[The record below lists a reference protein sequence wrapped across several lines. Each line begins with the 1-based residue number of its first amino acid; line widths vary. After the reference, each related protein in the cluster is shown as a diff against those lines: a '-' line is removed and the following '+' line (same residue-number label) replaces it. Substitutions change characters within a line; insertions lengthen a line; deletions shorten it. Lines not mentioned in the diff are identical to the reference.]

1 MTPTVEKIVKLFD
14 QDPRSARSLLLE
26 MGFSETALS
35 EWKRNKA
42 KPTIEAI
49 IKIANYFNVSAD
61 YLLGITDIPKIDG
74 ELPIDDFMYM
84 PVIGSISAGYEGE
97 AIEEELGKTQVL
109 DNSLHGYPREE
120 CFVLRVKGSSM
131 YPNFHEG
138 DHVLIHRQSSVD
150 SGEIAIVLYDSI
162 EATLKKVEYIKG
174 KNWVKLIPFNPEY
187 ETKII
192 KDHDLE
198 QCRVLGKVITIVY
211 RENL

>member
-1 MTPTVEKIVKLFD
+1 MFFQRLEELCAKKGTNPTAVCKLLTK
-14 QDPRSARSLLLE
+14 STGNLSTWKNGNARNDHLASL
-26 MGFSETALS
+26 
-35 EWKRNKA
+35 A
-42 KPTIEAI
+42 K
-49 IKIANYFNVSAD
+49 YFEVSVD
-61 YLLGITDIPKIDG
+61 YLLGLSDNPRANAEIPYN
-74 ELPIDDFMYM
+74 DFIPM
-84 PVIGSISAGYEGE
+84 PVIGSISAGYDGV
-97 AIEEELGKTQVL
+97 AVEEQLGTCPVS
-109 DNSLHGYPREE
+109 DMSLHGYPREE

-138 DHVLIHRQSSVD
+138 DHVLVHRQSSID